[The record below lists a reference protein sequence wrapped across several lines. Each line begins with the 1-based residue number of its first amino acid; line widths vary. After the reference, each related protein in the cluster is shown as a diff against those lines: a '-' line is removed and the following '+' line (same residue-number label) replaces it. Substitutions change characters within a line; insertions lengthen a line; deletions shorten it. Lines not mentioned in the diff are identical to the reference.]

1 MFMFPSGSMPNCS
14 DVLRSAWKQISVFRT
29 KAGGAAMHNMKPT
42 KGSANF
48 GGEGLRFQYGLSAAS
63 DGISGFLER

>member
-1 MFMFPSGSMPNCS
+1 
-14 DVLRSAWKQISVFRT
+14 
-29 KAGGAAMHNMKPT
+29 MHNMKPT